1 MNYVKN
7 VVSAYSQ
14 RLNEII
20 AKYPNEF
27 QRASF
32 GRVEYNFTP
41 NLNKTFNRGYTHYFV
56 NGRQQGIFSPN
67 TPKALGEYVGKV
79 KEIRHN
85 SFNVSSTASFLMAMV
100 CVLLSVSLMASQK
113 YRNIRRISCK

>member
-1 MNYVKN
+1 MAFDLIDSNGTTIEHQRYLLSLKDMNQIDNLEALMRSGACAFKIEGRLKDVNYVKN

-41 NLNKTFNRGYTHYFV
+41 NLNKTFNRGYTHYF
-56 NGRQQGIFSPN
+56 F
-67 TPKALGEYVGKV
+67 LW
-79 KEIRHN
+79 
-85 SFNVSSTASFLMAMV
+85 TAARDILT
-100 CVLLSVSLMASQK
+100 
-113 YRNIRRISCK
+113 